1 MYIYGLVYDRNNYG
15 DLNWMIRQRRYQ
27 NSLFLFI
34 DNESLHCT
42 SKGSLR
48 PFNIFGFLDR
58 NLNKPLSHGIPI
70 GKYSDNNV
78 YYNSWDDI
86 QKSIHLSF
94 LELRTMLKTYTYDE
108 VYFNASESDGLLE
121 GKFSK
126 EIAQKI
132 TQEIFDLGI
141 PFVVQNVV

>member
-1 MYIYGLVYDRNNYG
+1 MYIYGLVYVRNSYG
-15 DLNWMIRQRRYQ
+15 DLDWMIRKKKYH

-48 PFNIFGFLDR
+48 PFNIFGFLDK

-70 GKYSDNNV
+70 GKYSDN
-78 YYNSWDDI
+78 YYNSWEDI

-94 LELRTMLKTYTYDE
+94 LELRTMLKTYSYNE
-108 VYFNASESDGLLE
+108 IYFNASESDGLLE
-121 GKFSK
+121 GNFSR

-132 TQEIFDLGI
+132 TQEIFNLGTT
-141 PFVVQNVV
+141 PFAVQNVV